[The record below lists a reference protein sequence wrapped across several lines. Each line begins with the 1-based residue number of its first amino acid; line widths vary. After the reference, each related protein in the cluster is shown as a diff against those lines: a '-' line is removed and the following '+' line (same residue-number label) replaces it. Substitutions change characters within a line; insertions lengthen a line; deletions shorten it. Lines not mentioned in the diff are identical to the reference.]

1 MSHSSCLNEWKRS
14 YSPRSGPAKVNRSQ
28 KWKENIFIEWE
39 KQSEEKTEVTGW
51 PSKLS
56 RAREDFARA
65 RQQPPAANKHA
76 REDASPAAQIRPS
89 GDPPTHTQQQ
99 QYNHVIDPWT
109 CMKHSNSPSVLT
121 NLRCLSHWLCPLDTT
136 TGPVLRLGSRWTWSR
151 GSPAANQ
158 RAPLPNAWL

>member
-1 MSHSSCLNEWKRS
+1 MKRKLFSKEWAS
-14 YSPRSGPAKVNRSQ
+14 ESQ
-28 KWKENIFIEWE
+28 QKSEKERKHLYWVGEAE
-39 KQSEEKTEVTGW
+39 REKTEVTGW

-99 QYNHVIDPWT
+99 QHNHVIDPWT

-121 NLRCLSHWLCPLDTT
+121 NLRCLSHWLCLLDTT